1 MEFRRV
7 FVYPVILRILGFFS
21 SLSRKIMKNTS
32 SLVTLI
38 APPICHG
45 VVVRNFPIEQFEYW
59 VSVSWLTFKPQA
71 GLRENVDLFWP
82 QKNGSYAYPRIDMK
96 HSRKQHDSKSN

>member
-1 MEFRRV
+1 MEFRGV

-21 SLSRKIMKNTS
+21 SLSRKTMKNTS

-45 VVVRNFPIEQFEYW
+45 VVV
-59 VSVSWLTFKPQA
+59 K
-71 GLRENVDLFWP
+71 LFQLSSSSTGCP
-82 QKNGSYAYPRIDMK
+82 CHG
-96 HSRKQHDSKSN
+96 